1 MRALAVLLPLSILAG
16 CQTLKEVSL
25 GYADAV
31 AGSELPS
38 GDAPLEQVVV
48 PLPGLIAIDPT
59 QNPSL
64 SRYSVTHEEIEAVK
78 VGEIEVSDGT
88 GGCGLPYPS
97 IDLRIDAGELGPQVF
112 ARGRVEADGCAKWTV
127 DPTDLGPWFRQD
139 SFTIDAVVDGQPS
152 GASAIT
158 LEIRASFV
166 IDVTDKRI
174 D

>member
-1 MRALAVLLPLSILAG
+1 MRALAVLLPLSLLAG

-31 AGSELPS
+31 AGAELP
-38 GDAPLEQVVV
+38 GADAPLEQVVV
-48 PLPGLIAIDPT
+48 RLPGLVEIDAT

-64 SRYSVTHEEIEAVK
+64 SRYAVTHEEIESVK
-78 VGEIEVSDGT
+78 VGEIEVGDGT
-88 GGCGLPYPS
+88 GGCGLPYSS

-112 ARGRVEADGCAKWTV
+112 ARGRNEADGCANWTV
-127 DPTDLGPWFRQD
+127 ESVDLGPWFRQ
-139 SFTIDAVVDGQPS
+139 STFTIDAVVDGQPP
-152 GASAIT
+152 ASATT
-158 LEIRASFV
+158 LEVRVSFV